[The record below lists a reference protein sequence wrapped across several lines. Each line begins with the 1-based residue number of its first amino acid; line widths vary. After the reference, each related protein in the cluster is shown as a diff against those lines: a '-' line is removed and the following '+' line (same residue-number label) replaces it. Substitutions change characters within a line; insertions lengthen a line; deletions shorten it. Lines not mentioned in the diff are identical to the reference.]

1 MNGPLRLRAVVLNYG
16 RVDLTLR
23 CVESLTR
30 QHVDGPLDI
39 VVVDNGSPGDDALA
53 LRARLARG
61 VSLVTSPRNIGYAAG
76 NNLGIRWSGAPR
88 PDVVLVVNND
98 VELVDEKTCAKL
110 VSALTACP
118 GRAAVSPLVDDRDCP
133 VSPDETTQVQ
143 RLPDFATALVMSSF
157 LLRILP
163 PFRPR
168 MKRLSYAD
176 LLPLPLGAILETE
189 TVNGACFLARQEF
202 LEEIGGLDEGTFLFF
217 EEIVLG
223 AQMKRLG
230 YRAALATTTT
240 VRHDGGATTG
250 TGGSRFRPAMGLEM
264 YRSLRHYCRS
274 YLGTRAPGRTVLAVL
289 WLFEIPFR
297 SARSFLSRGWSRTRS

>member
-30 QHVDGPLDI
+30 QHLDGPLDI
-39 VVVDNGSPGDDALA
+39 VVVDNGSPGDDALT
-53 LRARLARG
+53 LRARLARA
-61 VSLVTSPRNIGYAAG
+61 VSLVTSTRNIGYAAG
-76 NNLGIRWSGAPR
+76 NNLGLRWSGAPR
-88 PDVVLVVNND
+88 PDVVLIVNND
-98 VELVDEKTCAKL
+98 VELVDEETCAKL
-110 VSALTACP
+110 VLALTACP
-118 GRAAVSPLVDDRDCP
+118 ERAAVSPLVDDRDCP
-133 VSPDETTQVQ
+133 VSPHETTQVQ

-163 PFRPR
+163 TFRPR

-176 LLPLPLGAILETE
+176 LLPFPLGTILETE
-189 TVNGACFLARQEF
+189 TVNGACFLARQGF

-230 YRAALATTTT
+230 YRGALATTTI

-274 YLGTRAPGRTVLAVL
+274 YLGTRAPGRSVLAVL

-297 SARSFLSRGWSRTRS
+297 SARSFLSGRWGRAGS

>member
-1 MNGPLRLRAVVLNYG
+1 MSGPLRLRAIVLNYG

-30 QHVDGPLDI
+30 QDFDGPLDI
-39 VVVDNGSPGDDALA
+39 VVVDNGSPGDDALT
-53 LRARLARG
+53 LRVRLPRS

-76 NNLGIRWSGAPR
+76 NNLGIRWNGAPR
-88 PDVVLVVNND
+88 PDVVLIVNND

-110 VSALTACP
+110 VSALTACL
-118 GRAAVSPLVDDRDCP
+118 GRAAVSPLVEDRDCR
-133 VSPDETTQVQ
+133 VSPHETTQVH
-143 RLPDFATALVMSSF
+143 RLPDFATVVILSSF

-163 PFRPR
+163 PFQGRF
-168 MKRLSYAD
+168 KRFTYAE
-176 LLPLPLGAILETE
+176 LLPFPLGVTLDTE
-189 TVNGACFLARQEF
+189 TVNGACFLARQGF

-230 YRAALATTTT
+230 YNGALATTAT
-240 VRHDGGATTG
+240 VRHEQGAATG
-250 TGGSRFRPAMGLEM
+250 TGGSRYRPAMGLEM

-274 YLGTRAPGRTVLAVL
+274 YLGTRAPGRFALAVL
-289 WLFEIPFR
+289 WFFEILFR
-297 SARSFLSRGWSRTRS
+297 SARSFLSPRRGRPS

>member
-1 MNGPLRLRAVVLNYG
+1 VNGQLRLRAVVLNYG
-16 RVDLTLR
+16 RADLTLR
-23 CVESLTR
+23 CVESLAR
-30 QHVDGPLDI
+30 QHFEGSLDI
-39 VVVDNGSPGDDALA
+39 VVVDNGSPGDDALS
-53 LRARLARG
+53 LRARLDRG

-76 NNLGIRWSGAPR
+76 NNLGIRWSGVPR
-88 PDVVLVVNND
+88 PDIVLVINND

-110 VSALTACP
+110 ASALTACP

-133 VSPDETTQVQ
+133 VSPHETTQVQ
-143 RLPDFATALVMSSF
+143 RLPDFATVLVMSSF

-163 PFRPR
+163 AFRPR
-168 MKRLSYAD
+168 MKRLAYAEM
-176 LLPLPLGAILETE
+176 LPLPPGAILETE
-189 TVNGACFLARQEF
+189 TVNGACFMARQDF

-230 YRAALATTTT
+230 YRGALATTTT
-240 VRHDGGATTG
+240 IRHEQGAATE

-274 YLGTRAPGRTVLAVL
+274 YLGTRAPGRFVLAVL

-297 SARSFLSRGWSRTRS
+297 WARSFLSRRRGRAKS